1 MSGRAG
7 LSPRVL
13 GGVALA
19 VLTLGLA
26 VYGGNQVL
34 RVTQLR
40 RELEATEREIVT
52 LRARADELSRAVE
65 RLRNDPAYI
74 EKLAREELGYVR
86 PGETVLKFPS
96 GSRGDTT
103 RK

>member
-1 MSGRAG
+1 M
-7 LSPRVL
+7 SPRLL
-13 GGVALA
+13 GGAA
-19 VLTLGLA
+19 VGLLTLGLA

-40 RELEATEREIVT
+40 GEMEAMERDIVT
-52 LRARADELSRAVE
+52 LRARADELSRTVE

-86 PGETVLKFPS
+86 PDETVLKFPS
-96 GSRGDTT
+96 SGRGAGT
-103 RK
+103 K

>member
-1 MSGRAG
+1 V
-7 LSPRVL
+7 SPRFL
-13 GGVALA
+13 GSGAVV

-40 RELEATEREIVT
+40 RQMDAMEQDIVV
-52 LRARADELSRAVE
+52 LRARAEELSRTVD
-65 RLRNDPAYI
+65 RLRNDPAYM

-86 PGETVLKFPS
+86 PDEMVLKFPS
-96 GSRGDTT
+96 TRRGAPA
-103 RK
+103 K

>member
-1 MSGRAG
+1 M
-7 LSPRVL
+7 SPRAL
-13 GGVALA
+13 GSSAVAM
-19 VLTLGLA
+19 LTLVLA

-34 RVTQLR
+34 RVTHMR
-40 RELEATEREIVT
+40 RDIEAMERDIVT

-86 PGETVLKFPS
+86 PDETVLKFPS
-96 GSRGDTT
+96 TGRGAPS
-103 RK
+103 K